1 MPVLTLDYRH
11 CKRKR
16 PSFLKNSE
24 IERVAALA
32 RQQLVGDATDAVHL
46 AVLSGISGLKINGI
60 VFDLFVGTGD
70 VVHDEDGT
78 PVLGVCEY
86 DPGAPNT
93 AMVPV
98 SPAGEHASEALVLS
112 TLGHEMGHAVF
123 DAPGWIVDASKGPGL
138 FDDPSE
144 SAHRCYRMTTKD
156 GEHLSK
162 VVSSGEEDAK
172 SPASVP
178 GHTSKELYFAELRA
192 NEFMGSLLVPRQRLN
207 LAVEELAS
215 KYEVTIRRAPS
226 LDPELPGQSMYLT
239 ADGDMGF
246 FDMESLQKALATRF
260 GVNRRFIAVRME
272 RYGLLRPEAK
282 PR

>member
-1 MPVLTLDYRH
+1 
-11 CKRKR
+11 
-16 PSFLKNSE
+16 
-24 IERVAALA
+24 
-32 RQQLVGDATDAVHL
+32 
-46 AVLSGISGLKINGI
+46 
-60 VFDLFVGTGD
+60 
-70 VVHDEDGT
+70 
-78 PVLGVCEY
+78 
-86 DPGAPNT
+86 
-93 AMVPV
+93 
-98 SPAGEHASEALVLS
+98 
-112 TLGHEMGHAVF
+112 
-123 DAPGWIVDASKGPGL
+123 
-138 FDDPSE
+138 
-144 SAHRCYRMTTKD
+144 MTTKD

-260 GVNRRFIAVRME
+260 GVNRRFIAVRIISLVLAWVI
-272 RYGLLRPEAK
+272 RSCHQGGALRRK
-282 PR
+282 PLGSFLARCGYDDGCNSKSA

>member
-11 CKRKR
+11 CNRKR

-32 RQQLVGDATDAVHL
+32 RQQLVGDATDAVPL
-46 AVLSGISGLKINGI
+46 AVLSDISGLKINGI

-78 PVLGVCEY
+78 PVLGICEY

-93 AMVPV
+93 AMVSV

-172 SPASVP
+172 SSASVP

-215 KYEVTIRRAPS
+215 KYEVSGFENCYAKAPLLHQHRR
-226 LDPELPGQSMYLT
+226 
-239 ADGDMGF
+239 
-246 FDMESLQKALATRF
+246 
-260 GVNRRFIAVRME
+260 
-272 RYGLLRPEAK
+272 
-282 PR
+282 